1 MLFKNQLLNLQ
12 NEQGSKTNQKEGVN
26 KFPLLQVC
34 GLDNISSSSSSSVM
48 LLDVKADD
56 AKGGRAKKKRKKK
69 AGRGKRE
76 AYVTDKIHTG
86 MQC

>member
-34 GLDNISSSSSSSVM
+34 GLDNISSSSSSSSVM

-56 AKGGRAKKKRKKK
+56 AKGGRAKKKKKGRQGK
-69 AGRGKRE
+69 ARSLR
-76 AYVTDKIHTG
+76 HR
-86 MQC
+86 

>member
-34 GLDNISSSSSSSVM
+34 GLDNISSSSSVM

-56 AKGGRAKKKRKKK
+56 AKGGRAKKKKKGRQGK
-69 AGRGKRE
+69 ARSLR
-76 AYVTDKIHTG
+76 HR
-86 MQC
+86 